1 MSSGGEESDRRLVTA
16 FLETRSERSFRVLFR
31 RHTPY
36 VLGLL
41 LRMSGGARDDAEDT
55 LQEAW
60 LRAVR
65 GLSAFRWES
74 SLRTWLAGIAIRC
87 WSERM
92 RRRKPMARLEADA
105 EPADPGL
112 VPLSVVRVDLERA
125 IARLDEGRRAV
136 LVLHDVEGYTHAE
149 IAHLLGIEPGTSKS
163 RLHRARRE
171 LRTELAGL
179 DSRPEE
185 EAG

>member
-1 MSSGGEESDRRLVTA
+1 
-16 FLETRSERSFRVLFR
+16 
-31 RHTPY
+31 
-36 VLGLL
+36 
-41 LRMSGGARDDAEDT
+41 
-55 LQEAW
+55 
-60 LRAVR
+60 
-65 GLSAFRWES
+65 
-74 SLRTWLAGIAIRC
+74 
-87 WSERM
+87 
-92 RRRKPMARLEADA
+92 MARLEADA

-179 DSRPEE
+179 DRRPEE